1 LAAYLLHMRKLEKDF
16 EVLDLQHIP
25 RAENAMADDLST
37 KFSTS
42 ALVLDGV
49 LERRMRQ
56 PIASATNPSEGS
68 GTSTSKP
75 VVPVVLVP
83 WSPSRVVGVMGD
95 SMHPNAQDTEAHASP
110 NTWIMVIQTCLKDNI
125 IPHDMASADRIVRLA
140 KRYMLVER
148 DL

>member
-1 LAAYLLHMRKLEKDF
+1 MRKLEKDF

-37 KFSTS
+37 KVSTS

-56 PIASATNPSEGS
+56 PIASVTNPSEGS
-68 GTSTSKP
+68 GTSTSKL

-110 NTWIMVIQTCLKDNI
+110 NTWIMVIRTCLKDNI

-140 KRYMLVER
+140 KRYMLVEG